1 MLHVSGKLPTYP
13 SPNPTLTLSFHLGQN
28 VDFGEGWVG
37 GYPETYNDPYNLS
50 IGFWIPSCGFRNA
63 GSGF

>member
-1 MLHVSGKLPTYP
+1 MLKVSGKLPTYP
-13 SPNPTLTLSFHLGQN
+13 SPNQITLSFHLRQN

-37 GYPETYNDPYNLS
+37 GFPETYNDPYNSS
-50 IGFWIPSCGFRNA
+50 IGFWIPRYGFRNA